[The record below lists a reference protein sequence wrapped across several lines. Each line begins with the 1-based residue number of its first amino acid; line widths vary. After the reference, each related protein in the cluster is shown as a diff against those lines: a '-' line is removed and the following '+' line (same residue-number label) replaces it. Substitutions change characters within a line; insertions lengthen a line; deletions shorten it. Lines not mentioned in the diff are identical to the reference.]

1 MLYFEFMVAAR
12 YLRAKKKEGL
22 ISVIAGFSL
31 IGVAIGVA
39 ALIVVMAVM
48 NGFRF
53 ELTNKII
60 GFNSDV
66 IVYGGKDGV
75 AGYKKLS
82 EQLLRIANVTSTL
95 PLINGQVLVN
105 YNKHS
110 MAAQVK
116 AVAPEDFSKKK
127 IIFENIFHGRLE
139 DFAADNSVVLGAQL
153 AFQLGV
159 KIGDMVTL
167 ISPDVTETI
176 IGMVP
181 RVKEYRVIATFS
193 SGMSEYDSATIVMNL
208 PQAQIYFRLYDRVNA
223 IELTCNNSDEAHIV
237 ASQVNELLGSDY
249 RAIGWQEANH
259 GLFQA
264 LKIERVVMFMI
275 LTLIIFVAAFNI
287 ISSLIMLVKDKTRDI
302 AILRTIGASRS
313 MILRI
318 FLICGGAIGVLGT
331 MLGVILGI
339 SFANNIETIRKALEK
354 LSGSP
359 VFDPLIYYL
368 SVLPSR
374 IEVLDVV
381 YVALLSLIL
390 SFLATIYPAWQ
401 ATKLDPAEA
410 LRYE

>member
-223 IELTCNNSDEAHIV
+223 IELTCNNSDEAH
-237 ASQVNELLGSDY
+237 DY